1 MNEEQIQKMIADTY
15 EESRA
20 ESLHGMIK
28 DFYNRKMCS
37 IVIIVWAF
45 ALLCIGAAVICGI
58 KFADASD
65 VKMMILYAT
74 LFLVCVHWIDLM
86 KIFAWQFIHRNGIK
100 REIKRLEIRI
110 AELSETIK
118 NQ

>member
-1 MNEEQIQKMIADTY
+1 MNEEQINKMIADTY

-20 ESLHGMIK
+20 VSIHDMVK
-28 DFYNRKMCS
+28 DFYNRKMYS
-37 IVIIVWAF
+37 VVIFVWTF
-45 ALLCIGAAVICGI
+45 ALICIGAAVVCGI
-58 KFADASD
+58 MFANTSET
-65 VKMMILYAT
+65 KMMILYAT

-110 AELSETIK
+110 AELSETVK
-118 NQ
+118 ER

>member
-1 MNEEQIQKMIADTY
+1 MNEEQIRKMIEDTY
-15 EESRA
+15 DESKA
-20 ESLHGMIK
+20 NTLHSMIK
-28 DFYNRKMCS
+28 DFYNRKMQS
-37 IVIIVWAF
+37 IVIIVWTF
-45 ALLCIGAAVICGI
+45 ALACIAGAVVCGI
-58 KFADASD
+58 LFANTGE

-110 AELSETIK
+110 AQLAETMK

>member
-1 MNEEQIQKMIADTY
+1 MNEDQIQKMIDDTY
-15 EESRA
+15 DESKA
-20 ESLHGMIK
+20 NTLHGMIK
-28 DFYNRKMCS
+28 DFYNRKMQS
-37 IVIIVWAF
+37 IVIIVWTF
-45 ALLCIGAAVICGI
+45 ALICIGAAGVCGVM
-58 KFADASD
+58 FAKASD

-110 AELSETIK
+110 AELAETMK
-118 NQ
+118 NR